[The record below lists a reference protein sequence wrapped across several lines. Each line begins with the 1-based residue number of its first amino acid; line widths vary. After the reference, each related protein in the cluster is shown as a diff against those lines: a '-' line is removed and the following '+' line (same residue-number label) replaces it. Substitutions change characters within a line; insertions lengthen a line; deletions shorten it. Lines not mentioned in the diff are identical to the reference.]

1 VEIDLFSS
9 FKNQALEKGIVF
21 YYSGKISQNAIAT
34 MGDVLKH
41 RFENSENP
49 SSTRKVFSSF
59 IEMIQNALHYSPQ
72 SLDGNAEK
80 IGAVAVGKQDGQYF
94 IICGNVVGREF
105 VSRIS
110 DKIDMVNGMSK
121 EEVKAAYKAQ
131 LRSDNMTDDE
141 ISKGAGLGLL
151 TIARDSALPI
161 EYHFKSIAEYDNQ
174 YSELHLKTIL

>member
-1 VEIDLFSS
+1 MEIDLFSS
-9 FKNQALEKGIVF
+9 FKNHALEKGIIF
-21 YYSGKISQNAIAT
+21 YYSGRISQNVIAT
-34 MGDVLKH
+34 MSDVLKH

-59 IEMIQNALHYSPQ
+59 IEMIQNALHYSPHA
-72 SLDGNAEK
+72 LDGNPEK
-80 IGAVAVGKQDGQYF
+80 IGAIAVGKSNGQYF

-110 DKIDMVNGMSK
+110 EKIDLVNSMSK

-131 LRSDNMTDDE
+131 LRNEELSDDE

-151 TIARDSALPI
+151 TIARDSVLPI
-161 EYHFKSIAEYDNQ
+161 EYHFKPIVEHGNQ
-174 YSELHLKTIL
+174 YSELHLKTMF

>member
-9 FKNQALEKGIVF
+9 FKNHALEKGIVF

-72 SLDGNAEK
+72 SLDGNVEK
-80 IGAVAVGKQDGQYF
+80 IGAIAVGKQNGQYF

-105 VSRIS
+105 ASRIS
-110 DKIDMVNGMSK
+110 DKIDIVNGMSK

-131 LRSDNMTDDE
+131 LRCEDITDDE

-151 TIARDSALPI
+151 TIARDSVLPI
-161 EYHFKSIAEYDNQ
+161 EYHFKPIAEYDNQ
-174 YSELHLKTIL
+174 YSELHLKTLF